1 MSPTSA
7 HYMQSALK
15 DQHAKISACAPRDT
29 SAMVPVSEQPHAPS
43 ARPTSTARAATRT
56 SPSHAHSTPSLP
68 SAPNPSLSARASQA
82 TAALTA
88 QFAHSAIETLTAPQA
103 QSPTA
108 PKTLPPRKVGPSIS
122 MSNTPSSLMTI
133 HKFSGPRAGR
143 VSTAQFSVSPISL

>member
-1 MSPTSA
+1 MSPISA

-29 SAMVPVSEQPHAPS
+29 SVMVPVSEQPHAPS

-56 SPSHAHSTPSLP
+56 SPSHARSTPSLP
-68 SAPNPSLSARASQA
+68 SAPNPSLSALASRA

-88 QFAHSAIETLTAPQA
+88 QFARSAVKTLTAPQA

-122 MSNTPSSLMTI
+122 MSNTSSSLMTLRTL
-133 HKFSGPRAGR
+133 SGPRTGR
-143 VSTAQFSVSPISL
+143 VPTAQFNVSPISL